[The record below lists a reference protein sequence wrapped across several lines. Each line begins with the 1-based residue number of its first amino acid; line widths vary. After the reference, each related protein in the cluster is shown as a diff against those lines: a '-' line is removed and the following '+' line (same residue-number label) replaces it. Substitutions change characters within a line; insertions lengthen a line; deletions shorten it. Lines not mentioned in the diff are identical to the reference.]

1 MRRLTLAAAAA
12 ALLLPACA
20 HAGAVDPELYAAR
33 FCLLRL
39 QGTSLRDAVRLSV
52 EYAWDSQAPSPTA
65 TVTRHGETVRIDGAA
80 AMDAARKRC
89 PEV

>member
-12 ALLLPACA
+12 ALLLPAA

-39 QGTSLRDAVRLSV
+39 QGTSLRDAVRQAV

-65 TVTRHGETVRIDGAA
+65 TVTRHGETVRVDGAA
-80 AMDAARKRC
+80 AMNAAMKRC

>member
-1 MRRLTLAAAAA
+1 MKRFTLAAAAA
-12 ALLLPACA
+12 VLMLPAA
-20 HAGAVDPELYAAR
+20 HAGAIDPELYAAR

-52 EYAWDSQAPSPTA
+52 EYAWDSEAPSPTA
-65 TVTRHGETVRIDGAA
+65 TVTRHGETVRVDGAT
-80 AMDAARKRC
+80 AMDAASKRC